1 MSVVVLKKTKLT
13 HVKLSKFELIH
24 LRDLFSLLTPPEMK
38 ETISQKLALLQN
50 RPLIE
55 AKLWQKIV
63 RACEECEIPLGDEA
77 PDFVVSL
84 ASTPSIGVYELSHDE
99 NQEQSETSIF
109 DSDESSDE
117 DDDNDEDEDEDEDEE
132 DE

>member
-1 MSVVVLKKTKLT
+1 MSDVVLKKTKLT
-13 HVKLSKFELIH
+13 TVKFSKFELIH

-38 ETISQKLALLQN
+38 ETISQKLGMLQH

-63 RACEECEIPLGDEA
+63 KACEENEIPLGDEA

-99 NQEQSETSIF
+99 NQEQEEVSLFETG
-109 DSDESSDE
+109 DSD
-117 DDDNDEDEDEDEDEE
+117 DDDDEE
-132 DE
+132 E

>member
-1 MSVVVLKKTKLT
+1 MSDVFKKTKLAQ
-13 HVKLSKFELIH
+13 VKFSKFELIH

-38 ETISQKLALLQN
+38 ETISQKLALLQS

-55 AKLWQKIV
+55 AKLWQKIAK
-63 RACEECEIPLGDEA
+63 ACEECEIPLGDEA

-99 NQEQSETSIF
+99 NQERDDSSIF
-109 DSDESSDE
+109 ESSH
-117 DDDNDEDEDEDEDEE
+117 DDDDDDEE
-132 DE
+132 GE